1 MSWILTFSFS
11 SIVQRDSTRQAKRM
25 SVSHSF
31 CPGDYGFSPLVSI
44 LSVSLCFWCCSFLFS
59 LVQQLWR
66 RVRVEGISCT
76 QGCATVRLEC
86 SWGCGGTGLGFP
98 MPIVNCWLYWK
109 LWGDFHCP
117 LDPCTGPWPRG
128 CVFSPAGTLNGLC
141 VCVVCVTGQSQEGV
155 LLFSHK
161 PFSHQPQ
168 HSRPPGKSFIFKRQQ
183 TRAFPIHTLNYPHF
197 PHQFS
202 LQNPPIHFQRTI
214 FSSPILDD
222 KITVCLCPSLLPSSI

>member
-1 MSWILTFSFS
+1 
-11 SIVQRDSTRQAKRM
+11 M

-128 CVFSPAGTLNGLC
+128 CVFSPAGTLNWLC
-141 VCVVCVTGQSQEGV
+141 VCVLCV
-155 LLFSHK
+155 LLANLRRGFCYSVISHSATSLNIAGRQASHLSLK
-161 PFSHQPQ
+161 DNKLEPFP
-168 HSRPPGKSFIFKRQQ
+168 F
-183 TRAFPIHTLNYPHF
+183 TL
-197 PHQFS
+197 
-202 LQNPPIHFQRTI
+202 
-214 FSSPILDD
+214 
-222 KITVCLCPSLLPSSI
+222 